1 MAKRVSECVFLSR
14 YALAVCWG
22 LFIDAEKSNLYQSDD
37 FKMVFHQKVKKSKL
51 KLDQTLKT
59 NFNKISITT
68 G

>member
-1 MAKRVSECVFLSR
+1 MAKRVSECVILSR

-22 LFIDAEKSNLYQSDD
+22 LFFDAEKSNLYQSDD
-37 FKMVFHQKVKKSKL
+37 FKMIFHQKVKKSKL
-51 KLDQTLKT
+51 KLDQNLKT